1 MQFSSLIEIV
11 SAVVLSRYVQGPF
24 DERSGLFFVAPAGHL
39 KTTVVDI
46 LDQFDRTLMVTN
58 LTNKT
63 LNAMRQDALSGQ
75 ITVIGF
81 ADWEMIYRR
90 HGSVSAQIEGSIMSL
105 AGEGYRNPSFT
116 DQRVT
121 AIPARCTIIG
131 CMTTKFFEHMYESW
145 NDSGFLRRFMFPQ
158 YRLANPEQLEDAIL
172 KWKKAELDDGFVLK
186 TPTNRHIPYSL
197 ESKETELIRHS
208 LRFIKYDKKIPLIL
222 AQKIYC
228 VLKWKFQRIDPHR
241 PAIIWKD
248 FAESLGKNG
257 AVLELNKKEQQA

>member
-1 MQFSSLIEIV
+1 MHFSSLTEVV
-11 SAVVLSRYVQGPF
+11 SAAVLSRYVQGPF
-24 DERSGLFFVAPAGHL
+24 EERSGLFFVAPAGHL
-39 KTTVVDI
+39 KTTAIDV
-46 LDQFDRTLMVTN
+46 LDQFDRTLMITN

-75 ITVIGF
+75 IAVIGF

-131 CMTTKFFEHMYESW
+131 CMTTKFYERMYEQW

-158 YRLANPEQLEDAIL
+158 FRLENPEALEDAIL
-172 KWKKAELDDGFVLK
+172 KWKKAELDGNFLLR
-186 TPTNRHIPYSL
+186 TPTNRSIPYSL
-197 ESKETELIRHS
+197 EGKEAEIIRHS
-208 LRFIKYDKKIPLIL
+208 LRFIKYDKKIPLIF
-222 AQKIYC
+222 AQKIYS
-228 VLKWKFQRIDPHR
+228 VLKWKFNRSDP
-241 PAIIWKD
+241 AKAMQIWKD
-248 FAESLGKNG
+248 FSECLGKNG
-257 AVLELNKKEQQA
+257 AVLELKNEKP